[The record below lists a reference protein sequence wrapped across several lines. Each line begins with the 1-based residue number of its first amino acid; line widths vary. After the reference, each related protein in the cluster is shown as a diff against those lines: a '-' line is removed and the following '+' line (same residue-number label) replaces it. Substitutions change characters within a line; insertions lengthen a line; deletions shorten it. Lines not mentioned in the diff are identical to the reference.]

1 MSETTTQAMPV
12 SVVFPDELRARLVA
26 AAREHERSV
35 SAEIRL
41 AVRRHL
47 ERDVSIAETAMASTK
62 EHR

>member
-1 MSETTTQAMPV
+1 MSETTSQAVPV
-12 SVVFPDELRARLVA
+12 SVMFPDELQARLVA

-47 ERDVSIAETAMASTK
+47 EPDLSIAEAAMSSTE